1 MAMRGW
7 RRIGIILS
15 VIWFLGFGVYLWSE
29 AVAEADRLR
38 SLRADNCFSAKER
51 SSDRL

>member
-15 VIWFLGFGVYLWSE
+15 VIWFLGFGVFCS
-29 AVAEADRLR
+29 
-38 SLRADNCFSAKER
+38 RAQTQRRMPMRIAS
-51 SSDRL
+51 